1 MEGSMASEIR
11 EKSQASREEEVSK
24 NNGGDRGGSNGSR
37 IRSASCT
44 KRKQFEEVQAKKSQK
59 PTEDDDIVME
69 DTDEDNNGLKDK
81 DFTLLTEEISNIPTA
96 GLKTT
101 GLEIQET
108 KETEGYESDAT
119 DTTSK

>member
-1 MEGSMASEIR
+1 MYRLVKPKNQWKDLWHRRLG
-11 EKSQASREEEVSK
+11 EKVKIHGEEVSK

-37 IRSASCT
+37 TRSASCT

-81 DFTLLTEEISNIPTA
+81 TSTLLTGEISNIS
-96 GLKTT
+96 TT
-101 GLEIQET
+101 GF
-108 KETEGYESDAT
+108 
-119 DTTSK
+119 